1 VLACAAILGSLAVPG
16 AEAQKVVSPGVFSI
30 LPSLGEIQIR
40 NLLLDLTQRPSPQCS
55 DGLDNDLDGKTDV
68 VDLGCQPGSAGE
80 PATDDDSELA
90 GLFQAKENVSLSG
103 TIDAQ
108 GNVVVPKAQIL
119 LPTTYVSL
127 KNPLNNSYAV
137 VTVKTKATHDATG
150 VLDPLTGD
158 TNLRV
163 RFKVQVVGAPFGLSL
178 GLFCAIGTDAAPIDI
193 NVLTS
198 GRGTGAGEVME
209 GVPYSP
215 TTGLVTVVNNSFAV
229 PGATGCP
236 WAPGLD
242 INALI
247 NTQMGLPSSSGNNH
261 ATLTGVISPKVGSA
275 ISPAMVITPAL
286 SNLSVGYV
294 PADLTFDASSSF
306 VLKTPATY
314 SWEFFLDGASVGTAS
329 GPVAVRSLSTS
340 GRYVARLTVTDADG
354 DAARFDKVFWML
366 SGGGT
371 TTTTQPTTTTTSTTT
386 TTQPTTTTTAKPT
399 TTTSTTTTTQP
410 TTTTT
415 AKPTTTTST
424 TTTTQ
429 PTTTTTAK
437 PTTTT
442 TTTQPTTTT
451 TAKPTT
457 TTSTST
463 TTTVSIPVAGADL
476 VSVRLS
482 GARDYEVEGELLSG
496 DFEVRQ
502 RGDTLLG
509 VVGAGTVETASAV
522 SATAGAPTP
531 APPRVAV
538 KVGRLWGLSFYLG
551 EVTVYD
557 PDARIWLT
565 VPYAGRPEVVGTTV
579 SGSTDWY
586 LLGRFPK
593 LLQPMRLEWSIT
605 DR

>member
-415 AKPTTTTST
+415 AKPTTTT
-424 TTTTQ
+424 
-429 PTTTTTAK
+429 
-437 PTTTT
+437 

>member
-399 TTTSTTTTTQP
+399 TTT
-410 TTTTT
+410 
-415 AKPTTTTST
+415 
-424 TTTTQ
+424 
-429 PTTTTTAK
+429 
-437 PTTTT
+437 